1 MTASAGFEPT
11 GREAAM
17 VEAELLDSGERINL
31 GDTLIAGVCRHHGER
46 IVTHHEHFERV
57 SGLDIEA

>member
-1 MTASAGFEPT
+1 
-11 GREAAM
+11 M